1 LDAVLEL
8 GIVWKYPAILTDE
21 VIGEQATSVLR
32 MHNDAE
38 RYFDREEINCQRYL
52 RHFSSESNHDDD
64 IEPTDGKRKITI
76 IFDLRQ
82 QSQNQ
87 RCT

>member
-32 MHNDAE
+32 MHKMLNV
-38 RYFDREEINCQRYL
+38 IL
-52 RHFSSESNHDDD
+52 
-64 IEPTDGKRKITI
+64 KR
-76 IFDLRQ
+76 R
-82 QSQNQ
+82 N
-87 RCT
+87 